1 MNEKLQ
7 FFVDHLELIN
17 KLYDK
22 DVILSVLDRDKI
34 VQGFVLPPGI
44 PPQFEVGSVFQDPS
58 GMLDTVLAK
67 GIARHNYLPKE
78 VMGFP
83 VEGNLIPVKDD
94 GQVVGCII
102 CSYSVEGKEKVKE
115 IASEFQESIQ
125 QIDSSI
131 KDVVGGVENLF
142 RMLTDMNRMTTDVE
156 QDVNKAA
163 DVVNEIS
170 SNASH
175 SNILALNASIEAA
188 RSGEA
193 GRGFAVVATQMGKLA
208 KDSSNSAT
216 EIKTTLAA
224 IVSHLE
230 AITNSIKE
238 ANGVAKSYMESINSI
253 QTILGNTIS
262 VANELENDVKL

>member
-7 FFVDHLELIN
+7 FFVDHLEVIN

-22 DVILSVLDRDKI
+22 DVILSVLDKNKI
-34 VQGFVLPPGI
+34 VQGFLLPPGM
-44 PPQFEVGSVFQDPS
+44 PPQMEVGSVFQDPS
-58 GMLDTVLAK
+58 GILDTVLGK
-67 GIARHNYLPKE
+67 GIAKHNHLPKE

-83 VEGNLIPVKDD
+83 IEGNLIPIKDG

-102 CSYSVEGKEKVKE
+102 CSYSVESKEKVKE
-115 IASEFQESIQ
+115 IATEFQG
-125 QIDSSI
+125 SI
-131 KDVVGGVENLF
+131 KEIDNSIKEVVNGVESLF
-142 RMLTDMNRMTTDVE
+142 SMLTDMDQMTTDVE
-156 QDVNKAA
+156 QDVNRAA

-193 GRGFAVVATQMGKLA
+193 GKGFAVVATEMGKLA

-238 ANGVAKSYMESINSI
+238 ANGVAKSYMESISSI
-253 QTILGNTIS
+253 QTILGKTIS
-262 VANELENDVKL
+262 VANELKNDVIL

>member
-7 FFVDHLELIN
+7 FFVDHLDVIN

-22 DVILSVLDRDKI
+22 DVILSVLDRDKV
-34 VQGFVLPPGI
+34 VQGLLLPPGM
-44 PPQFEVGSVFQDPS
+44 PPQAEVGSVFPDPTGTFDAVIS
-58 GMLDTVLAK
+58 KGVAK
-67 GIARHNYLPKE
+67 HNYLPKE

-83 VEGNLIPVKDD
+83 VEGNLIPIKD
-94 GQVVGCII
+94 GGEVVGCII
-102 CSYSVEGKEKVKE
+102 CSYSVEGKEKVRE
-115 IASEFQESIQ
+115 IASEFQTSIK

-131 KDVVGGVENLF
+131 QDVVSGVESLF
-142 RMLTDMNRMTTDVE
+142 SMLTDMNQMTTDVE
-156 QDVNKAA
+156 QDVNSAA
-163 DVVNEIS
+163 DVVNKIS

-193 GRGFAVVATQMGKLA
+193 GRGFAVVATEMGKLA

-216 EIKTTLAA
+216 EIKTTLSA

-238 ANGVAKSYMESINSI
+238 ANGVAKSYMESIGSI
-253 QTILGNTIS
+253 QTVLEQTIS
-262 VANELENDVKL
+262 IANELENDVKL

>member
-1 MNEKLQ
+1 MNEKVQ
-7 FFVDHLELIN
+7 FFVDHLDVIN
-17 KLYDK
+17 KLYEK
-22 DVILSVLDRDKI
+22 DVILSVLDSSKV

-44 PPQFEVGSVFQDPS
+44 PPQFEVGSVFHDPS
-58 GMLDTVLAK
+58 GMLDAVLEKGVAK
-67 GIARHNYLPKE
+67 HNYLPGE

-83 VEGNLIPVKDD
+83 VEGNLIPIRD
-94 GQVVGCII
+94 GGEVVGCII
-102 CSYSVEGKEKVKE
+102 CSYSVEGREKVRE

-131 KDVVGGVENLF
+131 QDVVNGVESLF
-142 RMLTDMNRMTTDVE
+142 TMLTNMNQMTTDVE
-156 QDVNKAA
+156 QDVNRAA
-163 DVVNEIS
+163 DVVGEIS

-193 GRGFAVVATQMGKLA
+193 GRGFAVVATEMGKLA
-208 KDSSNSAT
+208 KDSSNSAAQ
-216 EIKTTLAA
+216 IKTTLAA

-238 ANGVAKSYMESINSI
+238 ANSVAKSYMDSISSI
-253 QTILGNTIS
+253 QTILDKTIS
-262 VANELENDVKL
+262 VANELKNDVKL

>member
-7 FFVDHLELIN
+7 FFVDNLEVIK
-17 KLYDK
+17 KLYGK
-22 DVILSVLDRDKI
+22 DVILSVLDSDKV
-34 VQGFVLPPGI
+34 VQGFLLPPGI
-44 PPQFEVGSVFQDPS
+44 PQQAEVGSVFQDPS
-58 GMLDTVLAK
+58 GILDIVISQGVAK
-67 GIARHNYLPKE
+67 HNYLPKE

-83 VEGNLIPVKDD
+83 VEGNLIPIKDE
-94 GQVVGCII
+94 GKVVGCVI
-102 CSYSVEGKEKVKE
+102 CTFSVEGKEKVKE
-115 IASEFQESIQ
+115 IASDFQKSIQ

-131 KDVVGGVENLF
+131 QDVVGGVESLF
-142 RMLTDMNRMTTDVE
+142 SMLTDMNQMTADVE
-156 QDVNKAA
+156 QDVNSAA
-163 DVVNEIS
+163 DVVNKIS

-193 GRGFAVVATQMGKLA
+193 GRGFAVVATEMGKLA

-216 EIKTTLAA
+216 EIKTTLSA

-238 ANGVAKSYMESINSI
+238 ANGVAKSYMESIGSI
-253 QTILGNTIS
+253 QTVLEQTIS
-262 VANELENDVKL
+262 IANVLENDVKL